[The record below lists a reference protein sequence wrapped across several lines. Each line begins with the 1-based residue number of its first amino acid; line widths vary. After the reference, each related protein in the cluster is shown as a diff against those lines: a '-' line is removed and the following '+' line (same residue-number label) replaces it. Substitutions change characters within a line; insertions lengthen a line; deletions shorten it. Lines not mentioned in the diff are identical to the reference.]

1 MAEIG
6 KDYQLVED
14 CGSFSRHINVQTGE
28 PVIVIHYLLP
38 DASTQPDDR
47 KAMEDFIRLIK
58 AVSYLAIP
66 APIGTIE
73 TDNYCYLIYID
84 HGYKSLMDITSSDTE
99 QHIISEVAF
108 WEICGEL
115 VSTLLHLRTCLAHYG
130 LSLYL
135 ESLAPT
141 NIVLDKDYK
150 PRILSLTCLKC
161 ISDKPEHLFPHYR
174 EAYNVTSIDL
184 LQSVLKYCERVS
196 NKETSTFLHGSGLN
210 DYIARSLGSLLY
222 YLTTGIE
229 LEFPLPDTNQL
240 QSTIMSARDVS
251 SERKALLLGLLSNNS
266 IEQDHPLDLY
276 EVYCICCQQIDKQS
290 EKQIDS
296 RPRPDST
303 SEPIPKMSAGTVDT
317 IESLQ
322 TKNAQLEGYTSQ
334 IMDELKS
341 KMQEV
346 SDLRAQLAEALKQ
359 GEVFAKQLPLFQKE
373 ISMLKKK
380 LTEKSTGLPSPR
392 KDSLEEENAALRE
405 ELSKAYT
412 DLQIEV
418 AAREELERKLRDASP
433 LAAYTEHKD
442 VELEVLQ
449 EKVVLLQKKIQER
462 DDLITS
468 LYTSLHSLE
477 SIKLPVKASDLAR
490 PSVRPALVV
499 DTPGPSATVDS
510 IKHDMVVQQ
519 EESLHAR
526 SDGEASSIPGS
537 TSISDSHGTRRQLT
551 EISAMMAINHSPT
564 PDVVSPSIDAQ
575 LSRLITN
582 SVQRMPISTKKEERG
597 EELNIKDLEL
607 NKPARGI
614 VSVPNRSKSVR
625 NILDEPGQK
634 GDLKNPKPSAANYNN
649 NVVDRIYSKSAK
661 RPRIKTPSPKV
672 DNHHFLKARSPTREQ
687 EVTEKLIECKLPNQI
702 IRLKSELT
710 PADRLM
716 QKFDY
721 NSEYTIKSGEK
732 NYTPL
737 MEVICNTRQPR
748 AAGSKSVINF
758 KSYAGYIGHQNDQGL
773 TALMIASMKNNEHA
787 VRFLVKHEA
796 NLLTVEGYSA
806 LYLALLSNHVG
817 IARLLLPYEG
827 FAYEEDQE
835 ELTKD
840 GMTHLMGAALSNDI
854 IKTFIYLD
862 SQKGRQNASGYTALM
877 LAAEKGNAE
886 ICQLLVS
893 EEKCI
898 KNNEMETA
906 LMLASRNGHKN
917 CVRILATSE
926 KGLQNKKGQ
935 TALMLASIAGYHELV
950 NILINSE
957 AGKNAYVF
965 DKETG
970 YTALIYAIRH
980 KHKECIEKLAQ
991 REGRKPDMRGNLPRM
1006 FASTNDILKLCQLLG
1021 IQ

>member
-1 MAEIG
+1 MAELG
-6 KDYQLVED
+6 RDYQLVED
-14 CGSFSRHINVQTGE
+14 CGSFSRHIKVQTGE
-28 PVIVIHYLLP
+28 PVIAIHYLLP
-38 DASTQPDDR
+38 DGSTQPGDR
-47 KAMEDFIRLIK
+47 KAMQDFIHLIK

-66 APIGTIE
+66 APIGTVE
-73 TDNYCYLIYID
+73 TDDYCYLIYID
-84 HGYKSLMDITSSDTE
+84 HGYKSLMDVVSSDAK
-99 QHIISEVAF
+99 QHTVSEDAF

-135 ESLAPT
+135 ESLAST
-141 NIVLDKDYK
+141 NIVLDEDYK

-174 EAYNVTSIDL
+174 EAYGVPSIDL
-184 LQSVLKYCERVS
+184 PHSVLEYCEHVS
-196 NKETSTFLHGSGLN
+196 IKESDTFLRGSELN

-222 YLTTGIE
+222 YLTTGME
-229 LEFPLPDTNQL
+229 LKLPLSNTDQL
-240 QSTIMSARDVS
+240 QSVIMNANGVS
-251 SERKALLLGLLSNNS
+251 SERKALLLGLLSSNS

-290 EKQIDS
+290 VKQMDS
-296 RPRPDST
+296 RPGHDSA
-303 SEPIPKMSAGTVDT
+303 SEPISKMPMGTMDT
-317 IESLQ
+317 VESLQ
-322 TKNAQLEGYTSQ
+322 IKNAQLEGYTSQ
-334 IMDELKS
+334 IMNELKS

-346 SDLRAQLAEALKQ
+346 SDLRAQLTEALKQ

-373 ISMLKKK
+373 ISVLRKK
-380 LTEKSTGLPSPR
+380 LTEKSAGPPSPR
-392 KDSLEEENAALRE
+392 RDSLEEENAALRE

-412 DLQIEV
+412 DLQMEV
-418 AAREELERKLRDASP
+418 AVREDLERKLKDVAP
-433 LAAYTEHKD
+433 LTTHAEHKD
-442 VELEVLQ
+442 VELEVLR
-449 EKVVLLQKKIQER
+449 EKIVLLQKKIQER

-477 SIKLPVKASDLAR
+477 SIKLPVKAPDLAR

-499 DTPGPSATVDS
+499 DTPGPSATVNS
-510 IKHDMVVQQ
+510 VEHNTVVQQ
-519 EESLHAR
+519 GESPHAR
-526 SDGEASSIPGS
+526 SDGEASSIVGS

-551 EISAMMAINHSPT
+551 EISAMMATNHSPT
-564 PDVVSPSIDAQ
+564 PDMVSPSIDAQ

-597 EELNIKDLEL
+597 DELNIKDLEL

-614 VSVPNRSKSVR
+614 VSVPNRSKSTR
-625 NILDEPGQK
+625 NVLDEPGQK
-634 GDLKNPKPSAANYNN
+634 GDLKNPKPSAP
-649 NVVDRIYSKSAK
+649 DRIYSKSAK
-661 RPRIKTPSPKV
+661 RPRVKTPSPKV

-737 MEVICNTRQPR
+737 MEIICNTRQPR

-758 KSYAGYIGHQNDQGL
+758 KSYAGYIGQQNDQGL

-827 FAYEEDQE
+827 FAYEEDQQ
-835 ELTKD
+835 ELAKD
-840 GMTHLMGAALSNDI
+840 GMTHLMAAASSNDI

-862 SQKGRQNASGYTALM
+862 SQRGRQNASGYTALM
-877 LAAEKGNAE
+877 LAAERGNAE

-893 EEKCI
+893 EEKCL

-970 YTALIYAIRH
+970 YTALIYAIKH